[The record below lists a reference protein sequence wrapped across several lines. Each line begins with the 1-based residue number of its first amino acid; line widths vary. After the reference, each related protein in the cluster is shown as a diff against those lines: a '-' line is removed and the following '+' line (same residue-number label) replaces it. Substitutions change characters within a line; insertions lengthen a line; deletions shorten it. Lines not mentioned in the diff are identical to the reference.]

1 MDLTRSDEQ
10 RLLRESVDRF
20 IAGTSN
26 ADHRR
31 RVASELEANPEI
43 GAGMQRI
50 QAFFSSLRGA
60 NGSGLRPAR

>member
-1 MDLTRSDEQ
+1 MDLTLSDEQ

-20 IAGTSN
+20 IAGTCN

-50 QAFFSSLRGA
+50 WAFFSSL
-60 NGSGLRPAR
+60 